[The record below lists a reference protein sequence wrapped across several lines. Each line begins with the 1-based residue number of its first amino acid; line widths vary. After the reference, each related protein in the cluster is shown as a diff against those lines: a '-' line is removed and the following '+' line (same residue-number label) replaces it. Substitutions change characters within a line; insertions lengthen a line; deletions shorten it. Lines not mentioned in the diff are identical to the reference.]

1 MADEQEEREADW
13 KAGSHTD
20 ADGKRWKLDSMSYE
34 HLERTI
40 ISSSIV
46 LTLAH
51 CGKLFVGSN
60 ANSFRS

>member
-40 ISSSIV
+40 THQSVIKTTF
-46 LTLAH
+46 LLYFPKAGATLA
-51 CGKLFVGSN
+51 
-60 ANSFRS
+60 A